1 MEPPRRHVIVAG
13 GGPAAVETILA
24 LQALAGERLEVELLA
39 PNAELTLVPYEVMAP
54 FREGHERRYSLS
66 RISADAGA
74 GLVGDAIA
82 GVDPDRHVVLTTSG
96 AERSYDALVIAV
108 GARRVDTV
116 AGAHPFRGARDAGRL
131 KALLA
136 DSESG
141 RHVRVAF
148 VVPAGMTWPLPLYE
162 LALHTAAWL
171 AERDIGSV
179 PLTLVS
185 PERDPLGVFGQAA
198 SDEVASLLDEH
209 GVRFVSAHPVRLHE
223 SRLLLMGGEELE
235 VDIAFAVP
243 RMEGPRIPG
252 LPCDEDGFLPVDEF
266 GRVRGADDVFAAG
279 DVTDFPIKQGGLAA
293 QQADVIAA
301 RIAADAGA
309 EVEPVPF
316 SPVLRARLFAGRDER
331 YLHHALDDELEQAST
346 ASTYAL
352 WSPPYKLAGQF
363 IAPYL
368 TQLDKERE
376 GESARARAPV
386 ADAEGS

>member
-1 MEPPRRHVIVAG
+1 MEKPRRHVIVAG

-54 FREGHERRYSLS
+54 FREGHERRYPLS

-74 GLVGDAIA
+74 ALLGEAIA
-82 GVDPDRHVVLTTSG
+82 GVDPERHVVITSSG
-96 AERSYDALVIAV
+96 AERSYDALVIGV
-108 GARRVDTV
+108 GARRIDTV

-136 DSESG
+136 DTDSG

-185 PERDPLGVFGQAA
+185 PERDPLGVFGHTA
-198 SDEVASLLDEH
+198 SDEVASLLDAH

-223 SRLLLMGGEELE
+223 GRLLLMGGEELD

-279 DVTDFPIKQGGLAA
+279 DVTDFPVKQGGLAA

-309 EVEPVPF
+309 EVEPAPF

-368 TQLDKERE
+368 TQLDEERKS
-376 GESARARAPV
+376 GRASAPV